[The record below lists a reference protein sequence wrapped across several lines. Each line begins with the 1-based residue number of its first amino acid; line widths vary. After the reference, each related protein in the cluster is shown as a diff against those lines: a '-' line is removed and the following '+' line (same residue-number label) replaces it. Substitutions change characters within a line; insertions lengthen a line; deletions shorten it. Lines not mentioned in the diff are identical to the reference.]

1 MVGGFI
7 GALLLSLAWYGV
19 FVIVLEPAQKY
30 VFAEFL
36 PGIHTKYVKRRNCIL
51 DHSANL
57 KELDF
62 DVAHTVCHYSIIY
75 LAAPS
80 TRPTLSS
87 AFGETPG
94 TFTIGDA
101 VFGDRCQCSSR
112 AVFQQ
117 SEVGMDK

>member
-1 MVGGFI
+1 MVWSFRHR
-7 GALLLSLAWYGV
+7 AW
-19 FVIVLEPAQKY
+19 PAQEY
-30 VFAEFL
+30 VVAEFL

-57 KELDF
+57 KELDC
-62 DVAHTVCHYSIIY
+62 DVAHTVCHNSISY

-80 TRPTLSS
+80 TPPKLSS

-94 TFTIGDA
+94 YFTISDA
-101 VFGDRCQCSSR
+101 VIGNRCQCSSR

-117 SEVGMDK
+117 FETEMDK